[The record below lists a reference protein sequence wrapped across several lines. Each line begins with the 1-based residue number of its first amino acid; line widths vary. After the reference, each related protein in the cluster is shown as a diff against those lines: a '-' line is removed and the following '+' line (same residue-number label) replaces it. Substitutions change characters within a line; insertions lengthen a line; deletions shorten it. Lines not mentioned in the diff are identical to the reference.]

1 MSALLIVVVMPAVFG
16 QELVFASPIH
26 LDLALLA
33 LAFKLVFRSALEGIV
48 PYVAVDSVFLWK

>member
-1 MSALLIVVVMPAVFG
+1 MSALLIVVVVPAVLG

-48 PYVAVDSVFLWK
+48 PYVAVDSVCLWT